1 MHRPESWADPARMKT
16 AQDVQSYDMP
26 GADHVMLVLS
36 VLLFLLGIHR
46 ILPVTTCIPLLC
58 MSGQLPNSDYEHLG
72 LFLRAFCEPFR
83 SRLGLCAGQG
93 GKHWGVNA

>member
-1 MHRPESWADPARMKT
+1 MKT

-46 ILPVTTCIPLLC
+46 ILPLSTCIPSLC

-72 LFLRAFCEPFR
+72 LSVSP
-83 SRLGLCAGQG
+83 SGAGWAYVQG
-93 GKHWGVNA
+93 RVGSAGELMPRE